1 MKNILVTGGAG
12 FIGSHTVKELVKQ
25 GYKPIVLD
33 NLSYGHKYIV
43 GQVLKVPFVKGD
55 ISDRKL
61 IKKLFSDFSID
72 AVLHFAAYA
81 YVGESCINPIKY
93 YENNLIGTINLLNEI
108 IEFSKKEKKER
119 PIPIV
124 FSSTCA
130 TYGITREVPIKENTL
145 QNPINPYGNSK
156 LFIEKILEDYS
167 NAYNL
172 SSISFRY
179 FNAAGASKDSSL
191 GENHIPETHLI
202 PLTFDAT
209 REEKKPLIIFGSD
222 YPTDDGT
229 CIRDYIHVEDL
240 ADAHVI
246 GLKKVM
252 NSSSKFSEVYNLATG
267 KGYSV
272 LEIIKTVEK
281 ITNNKVNFSFGEKR
295 EGDPP
300 ILIADPT
307 KANRELGWKA
317 KNLSIETIIQDAWR
331 WYIKL
336 NIKL

>member
-1 MKNILVTGGAG
+1 MNNILVTGGAG

-25 GYKPIVLD
+25 GYKPIILD
-33 NLSYGHKYIV
+33 NLSYGHENIV
-43 GQVLKVPFVKGD
+43 DQVLKVPLIKGD
-55 ISDRKL
+55 ISDRNL
-61 IKKLFSDFSID
+61 IKKIFSNFSIE
-72 AVLHFAAYA
+72 AVIHFAAYA

-93 YENNLIGTINLLNEI
+93 YENNVIGTINLLNAI
-108 IEFSKKEKKER
+108 IEFTNKETKER

-130 TYGITREVPIKENTL
+130 TYGIPKEVPIKENTL

-156 LFIEKILEDYS
+156 LFIEKILEDYG

-209 REEKKPLIIFGSD
+209 IKENKPLIIFGSD
-222 YPTDDGT
+222 YPTHDGT

-240 ADAHVI
+240 ANAHI
-246 GLKKVM
+246 MGLKKVM
-252 NSSSKFSEVYNLATG
+252 NSSSKLSEVYNLATG

-281 ITNNKVNFSFGEKR
+281 ITNQKVNFLFGEKR

-317 KNLSIETIIQDAWR
+317 KNLSISTIIQDAWN
-331 WYIKL
+331 WYLKINSKF
-336 NIKL
+336 

>member
-25 GYKPIVLD
+25 GYRPIVLD
-33 NLSYGHKYIV
+33 NLSYGHKYIID
-43 GQVLKVPFVKGD
+43 QVLKVPFVKGD
-55 ISDRKL
+55 ISDRNL

-72 AVLHFAAYA
+72 AVIHFAAYA

-93 YENNLIGTINLLNEI
+93 YENNVIGTINLFNEI

-130 TYGITREVPIKENTL
+130 TYGVPKEVPIKENTL

-156 LFIEKILEDYS
+156 LFIEKILEDYG

-209 REEKKPLIIFGSD
+209 SKEKKPLIIFGSD
-222 YPTDDGT
+222 YPTHDGT

-240 ADAHVI
+240 ADAHI
-246 GLKKVM
+246 MGLKKVM
-252 NSSSKFSEVYNLATG
+252 NSSSKLSEVYNLATG

-272 LEIIKTVEK
+272 LEIIKNVEK
-281 ITNNKVNFSFGEKR
+281 ITNYKVNFSFGEKR

-300 ILIADPT
+300 ILIADAT
-307 KANRELGWKA
+307 KANKELGWKA
-317 KNLSIETIIQDAWR
+317 KNLSIATIIQDAWR

-336 NIKL
+336 NSKL